1 MTMEEFN
8 EAFDMLLD
16 YYPNTKVS
24 EQLLNIYFMG
34 LAELSIE
41 EFNYAIGRIVKEYE
55 GDFIPKVSTILKYAR
70 NSDSENQVILAKR
83 MLNTAIKR
91 HGSSGMINFED
102 KGIHAV
108 IDFIGWRRLC
118 TMTDEEFNNFLKWE
132 FEGIYKDFMKN
143 PYGTSDYYTGS
154 YRVIGQKAPK
164 MVTYKSIG
172 INTPNLKFIPLEYKN
187 NTVQIENKIDLSG
200 LKNKM
205 LIGG

>member
-8 EAFDMLLD
+8 EGFDMLLD

-55 GDFIPKVSTILKYAR
+55 GDFIPKVSIILKYAR

-143 PYGTSDYYTGS
+143 PYGSSDYYTGS